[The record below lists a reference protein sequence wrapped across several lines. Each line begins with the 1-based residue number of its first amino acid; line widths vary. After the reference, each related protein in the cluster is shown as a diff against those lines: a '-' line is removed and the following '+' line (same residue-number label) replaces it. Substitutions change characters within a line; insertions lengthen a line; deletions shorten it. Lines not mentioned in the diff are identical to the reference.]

1 MYLDRIINVTATI
14 ISKIPKARSGVKG
27 SPKTKTPTQ
36 TAVTGS
42 VAPSTEVRVE
52 PIWCTA
58 CTNVMLDTTVGK
70 KANKTRLIK
79 EGRSGMGWIPVP
91 ACAFMKN
98 KEVLTINT

>member
-1 MYLDRIINVTATI
+1 M
-14 ISKIPKARSGVKG
+14 KG

-91 ACAFMKN
+91 ACKTFLILFGTMEHLPNRVCVDN
-98 KEVLTINT
+98 KPEKMVCIYL

>member
-1 MYLDRIINVTATI
+1 M
-14 ISKIPKARSGVKG
+14 KG

-58 CTNVMLDTTVGK
+58 CNYVMIDNTIVK
-70 KANKTRLIK
+70 NANKPRLRK
-79 EGRSGMGWIPVP
+79 EASSGMGWIPVP

>member
-1 MYLDRIINVTATI
+1 M
-14 ISKIPKARSGVKG
+14 KG

-79 EGRSGMGWIPVP
+79 EGMYPRFIDGDDIEGISDGG
-91 ACAFMKN
+91 K
-98 KEVLTINT
+98 

>member
-1 MYLDRIINVTATI
+1 M
-14 ISKIPKARSGVKG
+14 KG

-70 KANKTRLIK
+70 KANKTMNY
-79 EGRSGMGWIPVP
+79 G
-91 ACAFMKN
+91 
-98 KEVLTINT
+98 

>member
-1 MYLDRIINVTATI
+1 M
-14 ISKIPKARSGVKG
+14 KG

-70 KANKTRLIK
+70 KANKTRLNKRGQVWNGLDSCSCLCFYRKIK
-79 EGRSGMGWIPVP
+79 RY
-91 ACAFMKN
+91 
-98 KEVLTINT
+98 

>member
-1 MYLDRIINVTATI
+1 M
-14 ISKIPKARSGVKG
+14 
-27 SPKTKTPTQ
+27 
-36 TAVTGS
+36 
-42 VAPSTEVRVE
+42 E

>member
-1 MYLDRIINVTATI
+1 M
-14 ISKIPKARSGVKG
+14 KG

-52 PIWCTA
+52 PIWCTD

>member
-1 MYLDRIINVTATI
+1 M
-14 ISKIPKARSGVKG
+14 KG

-42 VAPSTEVRVE
+42 VAPSTEVVAVDVTASLE

>member
-1 MYLDRIINVTATI
+1 M
-14 ISKIPKARSGVKG
+14 KG

-79 EGRSGMGWIPVP
+79 RAGLEWVGFLFLPVLYE
-91 ACAFMKN
+91 N